1 MVTNLCRSTH
11 ICVGVGEV
19 TITATPPGI
28 RLMAMSRIVIRV
40 DLAISIHL
48 GYPSTPGEGL
58 EG

>member
-11 ICVGVGEV
+11 ICVWGVEV
-19 TITATPPGI
+19 TITATTPGI
-28 RLMAMSRIVIRV
+28 RLMAVSRIVIRK

-48 GYPSTPGEGL
+48 GYPSTPGDGL